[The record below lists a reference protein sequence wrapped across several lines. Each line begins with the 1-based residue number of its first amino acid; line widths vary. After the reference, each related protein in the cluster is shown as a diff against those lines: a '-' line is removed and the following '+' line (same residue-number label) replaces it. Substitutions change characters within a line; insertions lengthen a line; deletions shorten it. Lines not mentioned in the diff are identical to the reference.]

1 MKEVVLHIGAHK
13 TGTTSIQHAL
23 AGYDDGHTKYSSLQ
37 KKNHSIPMKAI
48 FEKDFEKN
56 FNWNRMNW
64 RNRREIADYK
74 KNKQAIFHAELRDSR
89 IERLIIS
96 GEGICSLSYDEKF
109 NIVNEI
115 QGAKAQV
122 KIIYFARDP
131 NTLVTSMVQQR
142 AKSGQPMRK
151 SVGPQYKNHVGPFL
165 DFLPKENIQVVDYS
179 SIIKKHDLIKY
190 FSDIIGL
197 SLSNTQHR
205 NQSLS
210 RQGLSLVNI
219 LNNLPFSTQ
228 EKIELFIIRR
238 HFIYRIRKEFS
249 VESGCEKIKHEVFHQ
264 LLSINTQE
272 QCNWLRENFEIQY
285 SVRTDH
291 VAEVSIDDY
300 LSTGLNGY
308 EARIKKLLNS
318 LGQEFN
324 SDKTVEENMMNAF
337 LGLVCYPPREIL
349 AAVSA

>member
-23 AGYDDGHTKYSSLQ
+23 AGYNDGHTKYSSLQ

-48 FEKDFEKN
+48 FEKDFEKT

-74 KNKQAIFHAELRDSR
+74 KNKQEILHSELRDNR

-96 GEGICSLSYDEKF
+96 GEGISKLKPDEKF
-109 NIVNEI
+109 NMVQEI
-115 QGAKAQV
+115 HAARAEV
-122 KIIYFARDP
+122 KIIYFSREPYAW
-131 NTLVTSMVQQR
+131 VTSMAQQN
-142 AKSGQPMRK
+142 AKGGRLLNGTISTR
-151 SVGPQYKNHVGPFL
+151 YKEQVGPFL
-165 DFLPKENIQVVDYS
+165 DFLPKENIQVLDYS
-179 SIIKKHDLIKY
+179 SIIKNHDLVKY
-190 FSDIIGL
+190 FSGIMGL
-197 SLSNTQHR
+197 SLSNEQKR

-210 RQGLSLVNI
+210 IQGLALVVI
-219 LNNLPFSTQ
+219 LNNIPFSTKD
-228 EKIELFIIRR
+228 KIELFATRR
-238 HFIYRIRKEFS
+238 YFVDKIRKEFS
-249 VESGCEKIKHEVFHQ
+249 VESGCEKIKNEVFHQ
-264 LLSINTQE
+264 LLSVDTQE
-272 QCNWLRENFEIQY
+272 QCNWLRENFGIQY
-285 SVRTDH
+285 SVKTDN

-300 LSTGLNGY
+300 LSTSLNGY

-324 SDKTVEENMMNAF
+324 SDQTVEENMINAF
-337 LGLVCYPPREIL
+337 LGLVCYPPRGIL